1 MFVRIIETGDDRRW
15 GFTVHHASPCNLEP
29 LLQGLRPCDRA
40 QEMADD
46 FDRYWRKTVAA
57 VKDTPDCPHCGRP
70 PECAWDHTSGL
81 WSVGCGKCD
90 KPNNGVSDDILT
102 AMASWREHTDA
113 YRRSHDSEGLQNQL
127 TEYWEKRGQ
136 KL

>member
-1 MFVRIIETGDDRRW
+1 
-15 GFTVHHASPCNLEP
+15 
-29 LLQGLRPCDRA
+29 
-40 QEMADD
+40 MADD
-46 FDRYWRKTVAA
+46 FDRHWRKTVAA

-113 YRRSHDSEGLQNQL
+113 YRRNHDGEGLQNQL
-127 TEYWEKRGQ
+127 TEYWRKTRQVTAYPSLTEGDCGLKSVRPTFR
-136 KL
+136 KTCRNLN

>member
-1 MFVRIIETGDDRRW
+1 
-15 GFTVHHASPCNLEP
+15 
-29 LLQGLRPCDRA
+29 
-40 QEMADD
+40 MADD

-57 VKDTPDCPHCGRP
+57 VKDTPDCPHCGRS